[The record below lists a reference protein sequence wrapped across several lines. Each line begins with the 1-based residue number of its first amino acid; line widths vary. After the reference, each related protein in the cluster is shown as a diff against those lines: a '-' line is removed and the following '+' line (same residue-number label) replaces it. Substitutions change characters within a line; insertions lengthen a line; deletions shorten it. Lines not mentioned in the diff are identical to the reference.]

1 MTHEEQKPR
10 HAGMRGERAQVW
22 FRRLV
27 MLALASVIV
36 LAVGIWQGWPVWW
49 VGPASAFAY
58 AEMTRRICQESR
70 PDRPL
75 GWRELLGV
83 LVNPSKID
91 R

>member
-1 MTHEEQKPR
+1 MTKEDLSDKHGGMKPK
-10 HAGMRGERAQVW
+10 RAQAW

-27 MLALASVIV
+27 VLALASTIM
-36 LAVGIWQGWPVWW
+36 LALSLWNEWPVWW
-49 VGPASAFAY
+49 VGPASAFAF
-58 AEMTRRICQESR
+58 AEMSRRICQESR

-83 LVNPSKID
+83 LVNPSRID